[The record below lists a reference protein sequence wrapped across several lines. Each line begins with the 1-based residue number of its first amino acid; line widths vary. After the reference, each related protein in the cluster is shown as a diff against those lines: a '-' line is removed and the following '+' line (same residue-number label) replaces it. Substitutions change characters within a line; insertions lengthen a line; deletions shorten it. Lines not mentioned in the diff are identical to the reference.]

1 MSIDVSKRPADE
13 ISSGAPDELAQV
25 SIRLRVI
32 LFAILGASA
41 LVASV
46 ACVASGEAVA
56 LGTAMA
62 GAVFSSIALW
72 LDRRGRVAT
81 AVRLLLVSM
90 LVAVTG
96 AMIAG
101 EGIHDAGMILYPMIV
116 VTGSMLLR
124 PRAYVALVAAVVASV
139 AAVFWLGWT
148 GRIAA
153 RFRDLTD
160 PTDLVAIVTVLV
172 IQAIAVEVLALG
184 LFRSVREARREAA
197 DRRLAEA
204 EVRRLNEELERRV
217 EARTAEL
224 AEANEELEAFS
235 YSVSHDLRAPLR
247 VVGGYV
253 GILDQDYATGWEPQA
268 RHLLERIRTW
278 NSHMNVLIEQLLA
291 FSRLGRRDLV
301 REPVDMEAMV
311 RRVIDALTEAEPDRQ
326 VEWVVG
332 RLPPAWADPVL
343 MEQVLQNVVGNA
355 FKYTGKQSRARI
367 EVGFSDGRSDAGYFV
382 RDNGVG
388 FDMSQA
394 NRLFGVFERLHRD
407 DAFEGTGIGL
417 ATVHRILKK
426 HGGTVEAFSE
436 PGNGATFRFRVP
448 PRPVA
453 AAA

>member
-1 MSIDVSKRPADE
+1 MSIDVSNLPADE
-13 ISSGAPDELAQV
+13 PAPDAQGELAQV
-25 SIRLRVI
+25 SVRLRII
-32 LFAILGASA
+32 LFAILGASV
-41 LVASV
+41 LVAS
-46 ACVASGEAVA
+46 AAGLGSDQPEALATA
-56 LGTAMA
+56 LA
-62 GAVFSSIALW
+62 GVVVSAFAFW
-72 LDRRGRVAT
+72 LDRRGRVTT
-81 AVRLLLVSM
+81 AARILLVSM

-116 VTGSMLLR
+116 VIGSMLLR

-139 AAVFWLGWT
+139 ALVFWLGWT
-148 GRIAA
+148 GRIAE

-160 PTDLVAIVTVLV
+160 PTDFVSIVTILV

-197 DRRLAEA
+197 DRRVAEA

-268 RHLLERIRTW
+268 RQLLERIRAW

-301 REPVDMEAMV
+301 RESVDMEAMV
-311 RRVIDALTEAEPDRQ
+311 RRVIDALAMTEPDRE

-332 RLPPAWADPVL
+332 RLPDAWADPVL
-343 MEQVLQNVVGNA
+343 MEQVLQNLVGNA
-355 FKYTGKQSRARI
+355 FKYTGKQSKARI
-367 EVGFSDGRSDAGYFV
+367 EVGFSEGRSDAGYFV

-394 NRLFGVFERLHRD
+394 NRLYGVFERLHRD

-417 ATVHRILKK
+417 ATVQRILKK